1 MALTVTRKKYVLGI
15 LVLTFLVEGFG
26 AAVFFYCCPQHYFD
40 GYPLIPFFFLIFEYL
55 FSGIFDTVRSRY
67 PKQLMNLYMGK
78 KVLKMLLSGIII
90 LSYGL
95 LVRHEAV
102 AFALTFVVNYLIF
115 LAYESLFLMNYELAK
130 KKQKKERRSQNEMC
144 A

>member
-26 AAVFFYCCPQHYFD
+26 SAVFFYCCPQHYFN